1 MADDITIVFTADISD
16 LQRGLTQA
24 AAGIADTTGA
34 LKAGAAQVGSSFA
47 GMTAAYAAGV
57 ARETSLV
64 QGASDDQL
72 AIARQGDRA
81 TTDIALDAVKLK
93 QSQVKE
99 EARLSQTS
107 HDEERAQLLALEAD
121 REEIER
127 QHLTFLQ
134 TTYRDNA
141 GAYASVQRQIDEL
154 SAQSALKRQEIERT
168 YTQQVYADYRRTFE
182 QIGSSVGSQVTS
194 LIKGQETLRQAVSN
208 VLLGII
214 QDFIQARIRTVA
226 DWAAGQLAQA
236 TATTTGEA
244 AKTGAVVA
252 GTAARAGAQTAAAA
266 TSDAGTLASVG
277 KSILASAAET
287 FAGIFGFLAPVLGP
301 AAAGPAA
308 AGQAAVAA
316 VAGSFSVGAWRLPT
330 DMVAQVHAGEMIV
343 PAGPADLM
351 RAAAGGG
358 GGVGQGRASGGGGG
372 DLHTHFHVTAMDSRD
387 VRRFFS
393 DNSKHILGAIND
405 GLRSG
410 SHLGLSKLRSPVGV

>member
-1 MADDITIVFTADISD
+1 MADDIRIVFTADISD
-16 LQRGLTQA
+16 LQRGLAQA
-24 AAGIADTTGA
+24 TSGIADTTGA

-47 GMTAAYAAGV
+47 GMTEAYAAGV
-57 ARETSLV
+57 ARRTDLV
-64 QGASDDQL
+64 RGASDEQL

-81 TTDIALDAVKLK
+81 ETDIELDAVKLK
-93 QSQVKE
+93 QSEVKE
-99 EARLSQTS
+99 AAQLSQTS

-121 REEIER
+121 REAIER
-127 QHLTFLQ
+127 NHLTFLQ
-134 TTYRDNA
+134 ATYRDNA
-141 GAYASVQRQIDEL
+141 SEYASVQRQIDEL
-154 SAQSALKRQEIERT
+154 SAQSALKRQEIERN
-168 YTQQVYADYRRTFE
+168 YTREVYADYRRTFE
-182 QIGSSVGSQVTS
+182 QIGSSVSSQVTS
-194 LIKGQETLRQAVSN
+194 LIKGQETFKQAVSN
-208 VLLGII
+208 VLLSIV
-214 QDFIQARIRTVA
+214 QSFIQARIRTVA
-226 DWAAGQLAQA
+226 DWAAGQLAQSA
-236 TATTTGEA
+236 ATTAGEA
-244 AKTGAVVA
+244 AKTSAVVA
-252 GTAARAGAQTAAAA
+252 GTAARTSAETTATA

-308 AGQAAVAA
+308 AGQASVAA
-316 VAGSFSVGAWRLPT
+316 VAASFAVGAWRLPS

-351 RAAAGGG
+351 RAAAAGGG
-358 GGVGQGRASGGGGG
+358 SAGARGSGAGAG

>member
-16 LQRGLTQA
+16 LQRGLAQA
-24 AAGIADTTGA
+24 TSGIADTTST

-47 GMTAAYAAGV
+47 GMTQAYAAGV
-57 ARETSLV
+57 ARQTSLV

-81 TTDIALDAVKLK
+81 ATDIALDAVKLK
-93 QSQVKE
+93 QSEVKE
-99 EARLSQTS
+99 EAQLSQVS

-121 REEIER
+121 REQIER

-134 TTYRDNA
+134 ATYRDNA
-141 GAYASVQRQIDEL
+141 SEYASAQRQIDEL
-154 SAQSALKRQEIERT
+154 SAQSALKRQEIERA
-168 YTQQVYADYRRTFE
+168 YTNQVYADYRRTFE
-182 QIGSSVGSQVTS
+182 QIGSSVSSQVTE
-194 LIKGQETLRQAVSN
+194 LIKGQETLRQAVGN
-208 VLLGII
+208 VLLGIV

-226 DWAAGQLAQA
+226 DWAAGQLAST
-236 TATTTGEA
+236 TATTAGEA
-244 AKTGAVVA
+244 AKTSAVVA
-252 GTAARAGAQTAAAA
+252 GTAARAGAETTATAA
-266 TSDAGTLASVG
+266 SDAGTLASVD

-316 VAGSFSVGAWRLPT
+316 VAGSFAVGAWRLPA

-351 RAAAGGG
+351 RAAATGGG
-358 GGVGQGRASGGGGG
+358 AGQGRAGTGGGG
-372 DLHTHFHVTAMDSRD
+372 DLHTHFHVTAMDGRD
-387 VRRFFS
+387 VRRFFA

-410 SHLGLSKLRSPVGV
+410 SHLGLSRLRSPNGV